1 MKKLLSLVLVL
12 ILLLTSLSSCFAR
25 YKENRWFP
33 DEILEECLVPELPN
47 LGDEFT
53 VLEAN
58 ADIYSCLSSAEYN
71 SYVSAVYE
79 YLKAQS
85 FKYLGTRGEQKGT
98 LAGAFTTYYF
108 KPASELEEF
117 YTDGHYRFVYSDG
130 VKDESGDI
138 TFYII
143 GIYYYPDSF
152 YTLEYNGKEFSYNT
166 QISVSKNHEAP
177 MGGFYMLELY
187 DINYEGDLL
196 DSMLLEGYAPV
207 SASPYEE
214 VVIRTHP
221 IMDADLNIYF
231 NGHKAEQTYADSD
244 YWEYRFTMPDEDVT
258 ITYDIVGGM

>member
-1 MKKLLSLVLVL
+1 MKKVISLVLVL
-12 ILLLTSLSSCFAR
+12 ILILTSLSSCFSR
-25 YKENRWFP
+25 YTENRWFSE
-33 DEILEECLVPELPN
+33 EILDEYLVPDLPD

-53 VLEAN
+53 VMEGN
-58 ADIYSCLSSAEYN
+58 ADIYSSLSIARYN

-79 YLKAQS
+79 YLKERS

-108 KPASELEEF
+108 KPAVELSEF
-117 YTDGHYRFVYSDG
+117 YSDGHYRFVYSDG
-130 VKDESGDI
+130 VKDESGDL

-143 GIYYYPDSF
+143 GIYHYSDF

-166 QISVSKNHEAP
+166 IISVSKNSEAP
-177 MGGFYMLELY
+177 MSGFYMLELH

-231 NGHKAEQTYADSD
+231 NGHRVEQTYADSD